1 MDVGQ
6 LNVGGADSSAV
17 LTVQAVSISISGR
30 DIVRSVNFR
39 LPLQASM
46 AIIGANGSGKTL
58 LLKALLGLLPYSGT
72 VRWKSGIHLGYVP
85 QTVFADPHLP
95 LRGRELLLAK
105 ARVQHF
111 GQREIDTAVEIV
123 GIAELLDRPLGTL
136 SSGQL
141 QKVLIGF
148 AMLGTPEV
156 LLIDE
161 PTSSLDE
168 LAEQRIFELLGNIRR
183 EQRTTVIT
191 VSHDLT
197 LLRGAATH
205 VLCLSAGNAYF
216 GTAAQMLVP
225 EILHK
230 VYGNPVDFHPHAMEK
245 QP

>member
-95 LRGRELLLAK
+95 LRGREGL
-105 ARVQHF
+105 
-111 GQREIDTAVEIV
+111 
-123 GIAELLDRPLGTL
+123 
-136 SSGQL
+136 
-141 QKVLIGF
+141 
-148 AMLGTPEV
+148 
-156 LLIDE
+156 
-161 PTSSLDE
+161 
-168 LAEQRIFELLGNIRR
+168 
-183 EQRTTVIT
+183 
-191 VSHDLT
+191 
-197 LLRGAATH
+197 
-205 VLCLSAGNAYF
+205 
-216 GTAAQMLVP
+216 
-225 EILHK
+225 
-230 VYGNPVDFHPHAMEK
+230 
-245 QP
+245 